1 MEMKQQI
8 ILWLSRISVFA
19 IVAILGFAVSF
30 IIALMFDTGLS
41 SSNDVTEGAHFV
53 SCLMFALAFCLWLY
67 G

>member
-1 MEMKQQI
+1 MKQEI
-8 ILWLSRISVFA
+8 ILWLSRISVFS
-19 IVAILGFAVSF
+19 VVTVLGFAVSF

-53 SCLMFALAFCLWLY
+53 SCMMFALAFCLWLY